1 MYHNNMNEI
10 KILCDLIQAVG
21 LGNVLTV
28 IFMFFFMKP
37 LATRHFMLI
46 DELVRALKLLTDEM
60 SNNSSSHKLQ
70 MKILVRIAQK
80 LDVEHHDD

>member
-1 MYHNNMNEI
+1 MYYNNMNEI

-60 SNNSSSHKLQ
+60 ASNSSSHQ
-70 MKILVRIAQK
+70 HQTKILLQIAKKLRI
-80 LDVEHHDD
+80 DHDD